1 MLESVFGPDEVA
13 SLLDEVKRMSADP
26 SIVSLEEAITE
37 PGSDA
42 VRSIFR
48 VHELS
53 DMLGRL
59 ASDPRLIH
67 VARQILGSE
76 VYMHQ
81 SRANMKPGFK
91 GKEFYWHRSEEHTSE
106 LQSLMRIS
114 YAVFCLKKK
123 NLYTIIY
130 P

>member
-13 SLLDEVKRMSADP
+13 ALLDEVKRMSADP

-59 ASDPRLIH
+59 ASDPRLIN

-81 SRANMKPGFK
+81 SMAKMTSAFQHN
-91 GKEFYWHRSEEHTSE
+91 EFYLNSDFATLHFTHR
-106 LQSLMRIS
+106 
-114 YAVFCLKKK
+114 
-123 NLYTIIY
+123 
-130 P
+130 